1 MIRGVRCRDA
11 APLEKHRGPMH
22 RPLEPPIF
30 NNRARGVA
38 GILKSD

>member
-1 MIRGVRCRDA
+1 MIRDVRGRDA
-11 APLEKHRGPMH
+11 APLEKHRPPMH

-30 NNRARGVA
+30 NNRVCGVA